1 MPTAL
6 LQCYSDTYCSFPSIL
21 RCLKRFVH
29 GYDSEDKLT
38 SIITGH
44 LLPSESRPELPGTTS
59 LTPPCPAL
67 TAASG
72 GNPYVNGSSIV
83 RPLRLSHRS
92 NFHGRMQILPSG
104 NPSKSWAAL
113 LDFFHALQGNVTNW
127 IRKMERN
134 GMTTL
139 AAHLTNEDFIST
151 FEALKRSFDIP
162 TDREDVVFFQRNLLQ
177 WHKNVQQRISPFSND
192 SEEATGESLLNRMRE
207 EQDIM
212 RGEALKLQGR
222 AETSRP

>member
-1 MPTAL
+1 
-6 LQCYSDTYCSFPSIL
+6 
-21 RCLKRFVH
+21 LKRFVH

-139 AAHLTNEDFIST
+139 AAHGEDLFG
-151 FEALKRSFDIP
+151 
-162 TDREDVVFFQRNLLQ
+162 
-177 WHKNVQQRISPFSND
+177 
-192 SEEATGESLLNRMRE
+192 SEGAKATIRAELRL
-207 EQDIM
+207 D
-212 RGEALKLQGR
+212 LKLNKDAGKDL
-222 AETSRP
+222 SG

>member
-1 MPTAL
+1 
-6 LQCYSDTYCSFPSIL
+6 
-21 RCLKRFVH
+21 
-29 GYDSEDKLT
+29 
-38 SIITGH
+38 
-44 LLPSESRPELPGTTS
+44 
-59 LTPPCPAL
+59 
-67 TAASG
+67 
-72 GNPYVNGSSIV
+72 
-83 RPLRLSHRS
+83 
-92 NFHGRMQILPSG
+92 
-104 NPSKSWAAL
+104 
-113 LDFFHALQGNVTNW
+113 
-127 IRKMERN
+127 MERN